1 MYKSR
6 RKNCNSL
13 LNLNTYLLLSQFFFF
28 CMAYLVSTREMEIY
42 EIYDDFSQNAAV
54 YHLWQF
60 DIIRYIRVKQL
71 QHI

>member
-1 MYKSR
+1 MPFEFKYIPSFP
-6 RKNCNSL
+6 
-13 LNLNTYLLLSQFFFF
+13 FFFF
-28 CMAYLVSTREMEIY
+28 CMAYLREMEIY
-42 EIYDDFSQNAAV
+42 EIYDDFSQIAAF

>member
-1 MYKSR
+1 
-6 RKNCNSL
+6 
-13 LNLNTYLLLSQFFFF
+13 
-28 CMAYLVSTREMEIY
+28 MAYLVSTREMEIY

>member
-1 MYKSR
+1 
-6 RKNCNSL
+6 
-13 LNLNTYLLLSQFFFF
+13 
-28 CMAYLVSTREMEIY
+28 MAYLVSTREMEIY
-42 EIYDDFSQNAAV
+42 EIYDDFSQIAAF